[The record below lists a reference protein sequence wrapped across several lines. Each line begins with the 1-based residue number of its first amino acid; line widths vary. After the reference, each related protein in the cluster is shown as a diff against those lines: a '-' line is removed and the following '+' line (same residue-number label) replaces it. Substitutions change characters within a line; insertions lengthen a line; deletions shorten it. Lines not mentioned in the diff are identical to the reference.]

1 MKELDIYRIFNT
13 KTKEFVYSYTNY
25 DLNIEDEPAIFKTRY
40 EAQKV
45 CDDFNKIENIYRVY

>member
-25 DLNIEDEPAIFKTRY
+25 NLNIEDEPAIFKTRY
-40 EAQKV
+40 EAQK
-45 CDDFNKIENIYRVY
+45 NL